1 MVRAFRRVGVLTSG
15 GDCPGLNA
23 VIRAVAK
30 GLFREGATV
39 VGIEDGFLGLVENR
53 MRELD
58 HAATSDILTLGG
70 TILGTNNTTEPA
82 RFFVG
87 RDAAGVAQYENRMEQ
102 CLAHTSAAGIEA
114 LVVIGGDGSMTCA
127 QPFARAGLPVVGVP
141 KTIDNDIEGT
151 ELTFG
156 FQSAVAV
163 ATDALDRLHTTAA
176 SHHRVMICEVMGRYA
191 GWIALHAG
199 IASGSDVILLP
210 EIPFDF
216 EHVTALVER
225 RAHRGRRFTILCVAE
240 GAAPIGGTHVVGRV
254 ESHSPDPKRLGGIAA
269 VVAQEL
275 ERRAKVS
282 TRHVVLGHVQRGGT
296 PIASDRVLGTEFGAQ
311 AVRILTEGRAGRM
324 VAWVGGRVTDVPIE
338 EAAGRQRCVPP
349 GHSLV
354 EAARSVYTSFGDAPP
369 TAGRKDV

>member
-1 MVRAFRRVGVLTSG
+1 MARTFRRVGVLTGG

-30 GLFREGATV
+30 GLFREGVSV
-39 VGIEDGFLGLVENR
+39 VGIEDGYLGLVENR

-70 TILGTNNTTEPA
+70 TILGTNNTSDPA

-87 RDAAGVAQYENRMEQ
+87 RDAAGNALYESRIEQ
-102 CLAHTSAAGIEA
+102 CLAHASAAGIEA
-114 LVVIGGDGSMTCA
+114 LVVVGGDGSMTCA
-127 QPFARAGLPVVGVP
+127 QPFAKAGLPVVGVP

-151 ELTFG
+151 DLTFG
-156 FQSAVAV
+156 FQSAVAI

-176 SHHRVMICEVMGRYA
+176 SHHRAMICEVMGRNA

-199 IASGSDVILLP
+199 VASGSDVILLP
-210 EIPFDF
+210 EIPFEF
-216 EHVTALVER
+216 EHVAALVER
-225 RAHRGRRFTILCVAE
+225 RASRGRRFTILCVSE
-240 GAAPIGGTHVVGRV
+240 GAAPVGGTQVVRRL
-254 ESHSPDPKRLGGIAA
+254 ESHSHDPKRLGGIGALVAA
-269 VVAQEL
+269 EL
-275 ERRAKVS
+275 ELRTKVS
-282 TRHVVLGHVQRGGT
+282 TRHVVLGHIQRGGS
-296 PIASDRVLGTEFGAQ
+296 PIAADRVLGTEFGAQ
-311 AVRILTEGRAGRM
+311 AVRLLTAGRAGRM

-338 EAAGRQRCVPP
+338 EPAGRQRRVPV

-354 EAARSVYTSFGDAPP
+354 AAARSVYTSFGDAPP